1 MCLCICFDSEE
12 LDKFMESQGASAP
25 GILTLTTSLSKPF
38 MRLDKYPT
46 LLQELERHVEVLKKW
61 NMSFFCVYI
70 LQYLSFSL
78 SEPVSFQGFEEWS
91 FACLCPHQE
100 AHPDYS
106 DILKATA
113 AFKSLV
119 VSLEES
125 RHICLWVHLF
135 KFRSPPNP
143 PRKLDGNKL
152 SFRKELILFFC
163 FMLIFFPIVVMTFY
177 KSGILKPKE
186 PRYAEVKGLFPHD
199 SSTFSVKIDAVTRMF
214 LKDNFTGKS
223 TNAPRF
229 WDYLQVSLSLR
240 YSWRVG

>member
-46 LLQELERHVEVLKKW
+46 LLQELERHVEVLEKR
-61 NMSFFCVYI
+61 NMMSFFCVYSTI
-70 LQYLSFSL
+70 FLFFPVWACVISRVWGMIFS
-78 SEPVSFQGFEEWS
+78 
-91 FACLCPHQE
+91 CLCPHQE

-125 RHICLWVHLF
+125 RHTCLWVHLF
-135 KFRSPPNP
+135 KFRSPRKP

-152 SFRKELILFFC
+152 SSRKVLILFLC

-177 KSGILKPKE
+177 KSRILKTQRTTLCWSEKAVS
-186 PRYAEVKGLFPHD
+186 PRVLNLLSKNRCGD
-199 SSTFSVKIDAVTRMF
+199 SH
-214 LKDNFTGKS
+214 
-223 TNAPRF
+223 
-229 WDYLQVSLSLR
+229 VS
-240 YSWRVG
+240 